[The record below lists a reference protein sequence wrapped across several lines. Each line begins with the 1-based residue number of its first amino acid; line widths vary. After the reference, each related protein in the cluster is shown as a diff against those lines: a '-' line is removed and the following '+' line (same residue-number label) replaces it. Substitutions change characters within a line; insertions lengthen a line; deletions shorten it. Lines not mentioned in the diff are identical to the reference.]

1 MTIDEASCFDLLVR
15 QLAESKQR
23 EATLALSNRDSQ
35 RLINELNHDLADLTL
50 ERDAALNALG
60 IARNGMKTIEH
71 CAVGSTVHFIATMAL
86 AKISDPAAALA
97 ERDRAIREECAAW
110 LSRLPLP
117 RLASD
122 YRREFSLKLK
132 PEGE

>member
-1 MTIDEASCFDLLVR
+1 MCSVEELEKLI
-15 QLAESKQR
+15 AESKQR
-23 EATLALSNRDSQ
+23 EATLALSSRDSQ

-97 ERDRAIREECAAW
+97 ERDRAIERKTAEHAARICERIEICALNAADAIRELHKRKAV
-110 LSRLPLP
+110 
-117 RLASD
+117 
-122 YRREFSLKLK
+122 K
-132 PEGE
+132 